1 MEQVTIPLY
10 DLSGQSQGDLALE
23 GSVFNVHANPELIQ
37 QAVTT
42 ALANRRA
49 ATAHTKDRSEV
60 SGSGKKPWRQKGTG
74 NARAGSIRSPLWRG
88 GGVTFGPTNVRN
100 YTKRLP
106 QKMRQLALAMALS
119 SKVKA
124 HSVLALTSLEPLDGK
139 TKSWIT
145 AFHALPPTSKSVLI
159 IDATKHDLADRSIRN
174 FPNHKYITIESL
186 TLYDVMRYASLIISK
201 EAAEQLTTRLKGLST
216 RRRAITVINT
226 PQPTHATEVA
236 VVAS

>member
-139 TKSWIT
+139 TKSW
-145 AFHALPPTSKSVLI
+145 
-159 IDATKHDLADRSIRN
+159 
-174 FPNHKYITIESL
+174 
-186 TLYDVMRYASLIISK
+186 
-201 EAAEQLTTRLKGLST
+201 
-216 RRRAITVINT
+216 
-226 PQPTHATEVA
+226 
-236 VVAS
+236 